1 MLKQDFHDERSLPL
15 STWPPY
21 VSQPPKEITEI
32 WRPERPRRRYCILVL
47 RSSVGERSEDITIAV
62 MLRTL
67 AVIAIGDAYSSA
79 VVVAMPMQL

>member
-1 MLKQDFHDERSLPL
+1 M
-15 STWPPY
+15 
-21 VSQPPKEITEI
+21 SQPPKEITEI